1 MKTSAFPIFTLKNT
15 PSEAEIISHK
25 LMIKSGMIRKLSSG
39 QYTWLPLG
47 YKVITKI
54 EKIIREEMNSIG
66 SVEILM
72 PSVQPAELWQESERW
87 DQYGPELLR
96 FSDRHDRNFCFGPT
110 YEEVIT
116 DLIRKDVS
124 SYKQLPINFFQISSK
139 FKDEIRPRFGVMRAR
154 EFIMKDA
161 YSFHSNEESLNE
173 TYELYK
179 SAYKNIFKRLML
191 DFTIVDADS
200 GNIGGNESHEF
211 HVIAE
216 TGEDD
221 LLLDKSMNG
230 MNLEIAK
237 IKFKENN
244 LDAIL
249 NKENLQH
256 VKGIEVGHIF
266 KLGQKYTEKMKA
278 KISTKNSETVNIFM
292 GCYGIGVSR
301 IVAAAIEQNND
312 ERGIK
317 WPKSISP
324 FDAMIIEI
332 DGYKD
337 SRVRS
342 FSETIYNNLKKN
354 GVDLLLDDRDLKMGN
369 KLNDFEL
376 MGIPYA
382 IIIGSK
388 EAEKSITTI
397 MTRKDSSKTS
407 VSPEDIFK
415 IISGK

>member
-1 MKTSAFPIFTLKNT
+1 MKTSVFPIFTLKNT
-15 PSEAEIISHK
+15 PSEAEVISHK

-47 YKVITKI
+47 YKVISKI

-96 FSDRHDRNFCFGPT
+96 FSDRHDRNFCLGPT

-116 DLIRKDVS
+116 DLIKKDVS

-139 FKDEIRPRFGVMRAR
+139 FRDEIRPRFGVMRAR

-179 SAYKNIFKRLML
+179 SAYKNIFKRLSL
-191 DFTIVDADS
+191 NFTIVDADS

-244 LDAIL
+244 LDVIL

-337 SRVRS
+337 SRVRD
-342 FSETIYNNLKKN
+342 FSETIYNNLKKK
-354 GVDLLLDDRDLKMGN
+354 GIDLLLDDRDLKMGN

>member
-47 YKVITKI
+47 YKVIAKI

-139 FKDEIRPRFGVMRAR
+139 FRDEIRPRFGVMRAR

-161 YSFHSNEESLNE
+161 YSFHSDEESLNE

-266 KLGQKYTEKMKA
+266 KLGQKYTEKMKT
-278 KISTKNSETVNIFM
+278 KISTKDSKTVNIFM

-324 FDAMIIEI
+324 FDAMIVEI
-332 DGYKD
+332 DGHRD
-337 SRVRS
+337 SKVRS
-342 FSETIYNNLKKN
+342 FSETIYNNLKKK
-354 GVDLLLDDRDLKMGN
+354 GIDLLLDDRDLKMGN

>member
-1 MKTSAFPIFTLKNT
+1 MKTSVFPIFTLKNT
-15 PSEAEIISHK
+15 PSEAEVISHK

-47 YKVITKI
+47 YKVISKI

-96 FSDRHDRNFCFGPT
+96 FSDRHDRNFCLGPT

-116 DLIRKDVS
+116 DLIKKDVS

-139 FKDEIRPRFGVMRAR
+139 FRDEIRPRFGVMRAR

-179 SAYKNIFKRLML
+179 SAYKNIFKRLLL

-237 IKFKENN
+237 VKFKEND
-244 LDAIL
+244 LDTIL

-337 SRVRS
+337 SRVRD
-342 FSETIYNNLKKN
+342 FSETIYNNLKKK
-354 GVDLLLDDRDLKMGN
+354 GIDLLLDDRDLKMGN

>member
-1 MKTSAFPIFTLKNT
+1 MKTSVFPIFTLKNT
-15 PSEAEIISHK
+15 PSEAEVISHK

-47 YKVITKI
+47 YKVISKI

-96 FSDRHDRNFCFGPT
+96 FSDRHDRNFCLGPT

-139 FKDEIRPRFGVMRAR
+139 FRDEIRPRFGVMRAR

-179 SAYKNIFKRLML
+179 SAYKNIFKRLLL

-237 IKFKENN
+237 VKFKENN

-266 KLGQKYTEKMKA
+266 KLGQKYTEKMKT
-278 KISTKNSETVNIFM
+278 KISTKDSKTVNIFM

-332 DGYKD
+332 DGHKD
-337 SRVRS
+337 SKVRI
-342 FSETIYNNLKKN
+342 FSETIYNDLKKK
-354 GVDLLLDDRDLKMGN
+354 GIDLLLDDRDLKIGN

-388 EAEKSITTI
+388 ETEKSITTI

>member
-1 MKTSAFPIFTLKNT
+1 MKTSVFPIFTLKNT

-139 FKDEIRPRFGVMRAR
+139 FRDEIRPRFGVMRAR

-237 IKFKENN
+237 VKFKENN

-342 FSETIYNNLKKN
+342 FSETIYNNLKKK

>member
-1 MKTSAFPIFTLKNT
+1 MKTSVFPIFTLKNT
-15 PSEAEIISHK
+15 PSEAEVISHK

-139 FKDEIRPRFGVMRAR
+139 FRDEIRPRFGVMRAR

-179 SAYKNIFKRLML
+179 SAYKNIFKRLLL

-237 IKFKENN
+237 VKFKENN

-266 KLGQKYTEKMKA
+266 KLGQKYTEKMKT
-278 KISTKNSETVNIFM
+278 KVSTKDSKTVNIFM

-317 WPKSISP
+317 WPKPISP
-324 FDAMIIEI
+324 FDAMIVEI
-332 DGYKD
+332 DGHNNSK
-337 SRVRS
+337 VRN
-342 FSETIYNNLKKN
+342 FSETIYNNLKKK

-407 VSPEDIFK
+407 ASPEDIFK

>member
-1 MKTSAFPIFTLKNT
+1 MKTSVFPIFTLKNT
-15 PSEAEIISHK
+15 PSEAEVISHK

-47 YKVITKI
+47 YKVISKI

-96 FSDRHDRNFCFGPT
+96 FSDRHDRNFCLGPT

-116 DLIRKDVS
+116 DLIKKDVS

-139 FKDEIRPRFGVMRAR
+139 FRDEIRPRFGVMRAR

-179 SAYKNIFKRLML
+179 SAYKNIFKRLSL

-244 LDAIL
+244 LDVIL

-337 SRVRS
+337 SRVRD
-342 FSETIYNNLKKN
+342 FSETIYNNLKKK
-354 GVDLLLDDRDLKMGN
+354 GIDLLLDDRDLKMGN

>member
-1 MKTSAFPIFTLKNT
+1 MKTSVFPIFTLKNT
-15 PSEAEIISHK
+15 PSEAEVISHK

-47 YKVITKI
+47 YKVISKI
-54 EKIIREEMNSIG
+54 EKIIREEMDSIG

-96 FSDRHDRNFCFGPT
+96 FSDRHDRNFCLGPT

-116 DLIRKDVS
+116 DLIKKDVS

-139 FKDEIRPRFGVMRAR
+139 FRDEIRPRFGVMRAR

-179 SAYKNIFKRLML
+179 SAYKNIFKRLSL

-237 IKFKENN
+237 VKFKENN
-244 LDAIL
+244 LDVIL

-342 FSETIYNNLKKN
+342 FSETIYNNLKKK

>member
-139 FKDEIRPRFGVMRAR
+139 FRDEIRPRFGVMRAR

-266 KLGQKYTEKMKA
+266 KLGQKYTEKMKT
-278 KISTKNSETVNIFM
+278 KVSTKDSKTVNIFM

-324 FDAMIIEI
+324 FDAMIVEI
-332 DGYKD
+332 DGHRD
-337 SRVRS
+337 SKVRS
-342 FSETIYNNLKKN
+342 FSETIYNNLKKK
-354 GVDLLLDDRDLKMGN
+354 GIDLLLDDRDLKMGN

>member
-87 DQYGPELLR
+87 DQYGPELLK
-96 FSDRHDRNFCFGPT
+96 FSDRHDRSFCFGPT

-139 FKDEIRPRFGVMRAR
+139 FRDEIRPRFGVMRAR

-179 SAYKNIFKRLML
+179 SAYKNIFKRLLL
-191 DFTIVDADS
+191 DFTIVNADS

-237 IKFKENN
+237 VKFKENT

-266 KLGQKYTEKMKA
+266 KLGQKYTEKMKT
-278 KISTKNSETVNIFM
+278 KISTKDSKTVNIFM

-317 WPKSISP
+317 WPKPMSP

-332 DGYKD
+332 DGHKN
-337 SRVRS
+337 SKVRS
-342 FSETIYNNLKKN
+342 FSEAIYNNLKKK
-354 GVDLLLDDRDLKMGN
+354 GVDILLDDRDLKMGN

-376 MGIPYA
+376 IGIPYA

-397 MTRKDSSKTS
+397 MMRKNSSKTS
-407 VSPEDIFK
+407 VNPEDIFK